1 MNAMMMILMTTCI
14 TNMMMMVMFMTGV
27 RMKLVVVVVVVINK
41 FSQSSAGLEVFWSEV
56 TQAKARIGLEL
67 KVCSIFHF

>member
-1 MNAMMMILMTTCI
+1 
-14 TNMMMMVMFMTGV
+14 MFMTGV
-27 RMKLVVVVVVVINK
+27 RMKLVVVVVVVVMNK

-67 KVCSIFHF
+67 KVRSIFHF